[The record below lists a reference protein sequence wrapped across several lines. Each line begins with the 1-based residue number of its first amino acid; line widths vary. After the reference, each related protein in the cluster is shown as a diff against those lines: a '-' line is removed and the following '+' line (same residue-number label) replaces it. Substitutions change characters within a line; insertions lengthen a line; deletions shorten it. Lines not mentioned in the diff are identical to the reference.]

1 MVSINTRDAMGIR
14 MLQDEEVEVS
24 NTKDSISR
32 VKWPY
37 RGSFLVA
44 PLGGAVDL
52 QRGPCPGGGW
62 QAGEEDGLSG
72 CAGGRKA
79 DGRLASDAGEEA
91 AAVEG
96 RGVHG

>member
-1 MVSINTRDAMGIR
+1 MFCRVSGCLTDGQIFFSVSGMEMVSINTRDAMGIR

-52 QRGPCPGGGW
+52 QRGPSPG
-62 QAGEEDGLSG
+62 AG
-72 CAGGRKA
+72 
-79 DGRLASDAGEEA
+79 
-91 AAVEG
+91 
-96 RGVHG
+96 